1 MTSTNW
7 TEWAVVGRLTDPG
20 VDDPALSGGKGA
32 NLAALARS
40 GLPVPDG
47 FVIFT
52 AAYRRFVRERGIT
65 PIITQVIDRLGGD
78 PGGIDA
84 ASARLRRAFEEGPV
98 PAWLR
103 EPLTGAYAAL
113 GRGAVAIRSS
123 ATAEDLPEAS
133 FAGQQESVLNVA
145 GTADLCDAV
154 RRCWSSLWTARALA
168 YRRRH
173 EIGHEH
179 AAMAVVVQRMVP
191 ADVAGVLFTADP
203 LSGRRDRM
211 VIEAAAGLG
220 ETVVSGQVTPQRWV
234 VDASTRA
241 VPTGPNRPPAG
252 PGDVAGRAL
261 LDRDQLD
268 ALVDLGARA
277 AALFGRPQ
285 DVEWAVAARSC
296 RLLQSRPITSLFP
309 LPAPPPEDGLRVYMP
324 LLLVGQGITEPLTPA
339 GTAFF
344 RALAAGWLPRW
355 AAGSGRRY
363 GPDASAWL
371 PVVAGRL
378 YGDVTVLL
386 RRPWLAARVLSGLE
400 MKDPAT
406 AAVLREWLRRNTGRL
421 PRTHGPLPAPGS
433 AAWLLG
439 VLSRL
444 AAVAVAPA
452 RARRRTLAAAER
464 RLAELVRRE
473 AELSTPLQRMEFV
486 ERTLPSQALDLVVD
500 QLPLVYAEL
509 LIRRGAE
516 WLIERWLGSAS
527 VLEPAGRWLPHD
539 PTTAMGAELAR
550 LARNYGTAGVEPSPT
565 DPGIEAF
572 LASYGHRAPDR
583 EIDLGLPR
591 LADDPAYVIE
601 LIHAYL
607 QAGEPGR
614 TSARFESGAG
624 QAAAAAGELVTAVRR
639 VKGPL
644 RALALRGLLDRYR
657 ELGGVRERPKF
668 DLVRVIALGRRV
680 LLGVGTA
687 LAAQGLLDDADD
699 VFFLDA
705 VDVRAA
711 LAGASPQLRAVAA
724 ANRREYRRELRRR
737 AVPRLLV
744 SDGETVYG
752 PAVPAGGPAD
762 LAGTAVSPGVYEGR
776 ARVVDSPV
784 GSGLRPGEILIA
796 ASTDPGW
803 TPLFLIAGALVMEVG
818 GVISHGAVVAR
829 EYGIPAVAGV
839 EEATTRLRTG
849 QRIRVDGENGLVTV
863 LER

>member
-1 MTSTNW
+1 MTSTNC
-7 TEWAVVGRLTDPG
+7 TERAVVGRLTDPG

-47 FVIFT
+47 FVVST
-52 AAYRRFVRERGIT
+52 AAYRRFVHERGIA
-65 PIITQVIDRLGGD
+65 PIIMQVIDGLGGD
-78 PGGIDA
+78 PGDIDA

-103 EPLTGAYAAL
+103 EPLAGAYAAL
-113 GRGAVAIRSS
+113 GRGAVAVRSS
-123 ATAEDLPEAS
+123 ATAEDLLEAS

-168 YRRRH
+168 YRQRH
-173 EIGHEH
+173 EIGHEY
-179 AAMAVVVQRMVP
+179 AAMAVVVQRMVS

-220 ETVVSGQVTPQRWV
+220 EAVVSGQVTPERWV

-241 VPTGPNRPPAG
+241 VLTGPDRPPG
-252 PGDVAGRAL
+252 PGDVAGRPL
-261 LDRDQLD
+261 LDPGQLD
-268 ALVDLGARA
+268 ALVGLGARA
-277 AALFGRPQ
+277 AALFGCPQ
-285 DVEWAVAARSC
+285 DVEWAVAGRSR

-324 LLLVGQGITEPLTPA
+324 LLLAGQGITEPLTPA

-344 RALAAGWLPRW
+344 RALAAGWLPHW

-363 GPDASAWL
+363 EPDASAWL

-406 AAVLREWLRRNTGRL
+406 AAVLREWLRRNTDRL

-439 VLSRL
+439 MLSRL
-444 AAVAVAPA
+444 AAVVVAPA
-452 RARRRTLAAAER
+452 RARRRMLTAVER

-486 ERTLPSQALDLVVD
+486 ERTLPSQALDLVAG

-527 VLEPAGRWLPHD
+527 VLEPVGRWLPHD

-572 LASYGHRAPDR
+572 LAAYGHRAPDR

-601 LIHAYL
+601 LIRAYL

-614 TSARFESGAG
+614 TSSRFESGAG
-624 QAAAAAGELVTAVRR
+624 QATAAAGELVTAVRR
-639 VKGPL
+639 IKGPL

-668 DLVRVIALGRRV
+668 DLVRVIALGRRA
-680 LLGVGTA
+680 LLGVGTV

-705 VDVRAA
+705 ADVRAA
-711 LAGASPQLRAVAA
+711 LAGASPQLRAVSA

-762 LAGTAVSPGVYEGR
+762 LSGTAVSPGVYEGR
-776 ARVVDSPV
+776 VRVVDSPV
-784 GSGLRPGEILIA
+784 GSGLRPGEILVA

-839 EEATTRLRTG
+839 GEATTRLRTG

-863 LER
+863 LDR